1 MFENALTLV
10 TVVMGFIL
18 VAISVVLPK
27 FVRNRHGQAVQS
39 GRPQA
44 SESEL
49 RNLEKIEDSTLEL
62 EETAREVFGRID
74 TRSRILIQLIEEAEV
89 RSAKLESLLRQSREG
104 Q

>member
-10 TVVMGFIL
+10 IVVMGFIL
-18 VAISVVLPK
+18 VAVSVVLPK
-27 FVRNRHGQAVQS
+27 FVRNRHGKAVSS
-39 GRPQA
+39 GRPQG

-89 RSAKLESLLRQSREG
+89 RSAKLETLLRQSREG